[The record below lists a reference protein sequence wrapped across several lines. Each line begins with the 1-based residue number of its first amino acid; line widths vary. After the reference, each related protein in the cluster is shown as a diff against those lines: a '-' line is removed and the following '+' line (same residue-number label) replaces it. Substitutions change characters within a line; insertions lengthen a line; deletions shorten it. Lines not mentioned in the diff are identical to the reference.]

1 MEQVYYNVGF
11 AVVWILIGTVGSLAA
26 LLVAAYVRGLYRAVR
41 LTAWMARNSTKK
53 NEITAWM
60 LFKNTLN
67 FWNKMAWFGK
77 NDTMSH
83 QNGSVFHV

>member
-1 MEQVYYNVGF
+1 MEQVYNIVGV
-11 AVVWILIGTVGSLAA
+11 AVVWILIGAVGGLAA
-26 LLVAAYVRGLYRAVR
+26 MLVGLYVRGLYRAVR

-53 NEITAWM
+53 NEITAWV
-60 LFKNTLN
+60 LFKNTLT